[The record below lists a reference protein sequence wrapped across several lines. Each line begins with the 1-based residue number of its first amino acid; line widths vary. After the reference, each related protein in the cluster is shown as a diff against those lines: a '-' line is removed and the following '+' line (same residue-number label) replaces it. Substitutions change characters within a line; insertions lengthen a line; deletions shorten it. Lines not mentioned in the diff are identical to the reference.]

1 VSEGTA
7 VGVDAGGSSTVAL
20 ASRAGVAL
28 GGARGG
34 PANPSSCGVD
44 EAAQTIAA
52 TVRDIVGDAYEGA
65 LFVGAA
71 GAGRAAVAHALEQRL
86 RAHLPQTRVLH
97 VEDDTAIALRA
108 AIPQGP
114 GIVLVAGTG
123 SVAYAENGER
133 RVRVGGNG
141 YLLGD
146 EGSAFAVGFAAVRL
160 LARVFDGRARA
171 DETTELVRRAL
182 GVEDRDALLS
192 TIYDS
197 APLDVQRIAA
207 LAPSVLAFAG
217 KGNRAATKIVQGA
230 AQDLADLVRAAA
242 QQAGLA
248 DQSPAIAFAGGLL
261 RENSLLTYVLQTR
274 LCGDLAGATIV
285 RSEAQPVEAALRFAE
300 ALLRT

>member
-1 VSEGTA
+1 M
-7 VGVDAGGSSTVAL
+7 GVDAGGSSTVAL

-28 GGARGG
+28 GRASGG
-34 PANPSSCGVD
+34 PANPSSCGID

-52 TVRDIVGDAYEGA
+52 TVRDIVGEAYEGA

-71 GAGRAAVAHALEQRL
+71 GAGRPAVARALEQRL
-86 RAHLPQTRVLH
+86 RAHLPQTRVLR

-114 GIVLVAGTG
+114 GIVLIAGTG
-123 SVAYAENGER
+123 SVAYAEHGER

-146 EGSAFAVGFAAVRL
+146 EGSAFAIGFSAVRL
-160 LARVFDGRARA
+160 LVRVFDERARA
-171 DETTELVRRAL
+171 DETTDLVRRAL
-182 GVEDRDALLS
+182 GVDGRDALLAS
-192 TIYDS
+192 IYD
-197 APLDVQRIAA
+197 APGIDVQRVAS

-217 KGNRAATKIVQGA
+217 KGNRAATKIVQAA

-242 QQAGLA
+242 QQADLV
-248 DQSPAIAFAGGLL
+248 DRSPLIAFAGGLL

-274 LCGDLAGATIV
+274 LSADLAGATIV
-285 RSEAQPVEAALRFAE
+285 RGDAQPVEAALRFAE
-300 ALLRT
+300 ELLRA